1 MRMAKTGG
9 VNEYLCLGRRT
20 PATSD
25 LGRRGRTPSSLR
37 QSRCR
42 DPRLRTAYMSASDL
56 ADEYDAVMADVIAGA
71 GGCSQ
76 ADWTTSCI
84 NEQRSVGVVFDHIA
98 EGNPDVGR
106 WGQEFLHGRPGE
118 RTRETVTQRNAE
130 HARRAAARPRG
141 ETVADLKARSASTS
155 AVIRSLTDEQLE
167 LTQEFAWA
175 GTKNVDWVASA
186 AILPPQGHLKSI
198 KDAVGR

>member
-56 ADEYDAVMADVIAGA
+56 ADEYDAVMADVIAVAA
-71 GGCSQ
+71 GRSQ
-76 ADWTTSCI
+76 ADCTT
-84 NEQRSVGVVFDHIA
+84 RSI
-98 EGNPDVGR
+98 
-106 WGQEFLHGRPGE
+106 QEP
-118 RTRETVTQRNAE
+118 
-130 HARRAAARPRG
+130 RAATRPPG
-141 ETVADLKARSASTS
+141 ETVADLKAGSASTS
-155 AVIRSLTDEQLE
+155 DFIRSLTDEQLE

-175 GTKNVDWVASA
+175 GTKNVAWVASA
-186 AILPPQGHLKSI
+186 AIRHPKGHLKSI

>member
-56 ADEYDAVMADVIAGA
+56 ADEYDAVMADVIAVA

-76 ADWTTSCI
+76 AYWTTSCI

-98 EGNPDVGR
+98 EGNPDVVR
-106 WGQEFLHGRPGE
+106 WFQEFLHGRPVE
-118 RTRETVTQRNAE
+118 MTLETVTHRNAE
-130 HARRAAARPRG
+130 HARRAPGRPQSQ
-141 ETVADLKARSASTS
+141 TVAYLTAGSASTP
-155 AVIRSLTDEQLE
+155 I
-167 LTQEFAWA
+167 
-175 GTKNVDWVASA
+175 
-186 AILPPQGHLKSI
+186 
-198 KDAVGR
+198 